1 MNFMKTKNIK
11 VGWILINSQS
21 NEYKISRLKEL
32 SINSGHEI
40 KFISSVDVY
49 LENNKSGNVVLVSVK
64 NNKMIDVP
72 DFAISLIPD
81 EKFDI
86 HAYKILE
93 FLESKNVRILNSV
106 NSCRLATDKFKANI
120 LLSKNG
126 FEVPETILFS
136 KFTTIKPKKFP
147 LIVKPVDGRKG
158 RGVKII
164 ESLLELRDYQKNT
177 NEDVLVLQ
185 ELIDSF
191 GKDIRVYILNGECI
205 GATRREKIQNDL
217 ITFNTNKIEINED
230 MRLKSIKI
238 AKLFDLNFC
247 CIDYFLDKKNTICE
261 VNANPGYK
269 NFEKYISNNLSEL
282 MYLSFN
288 NKN

>member
-11 VGWILINSQS
+11 LGWVLINSQS
-21 NEYKISRLKEL
+21 NEYKISRLRESSKK
-32 SINSGHEI
+32 SGHKIE
-40 KFISSVDVY
+40 FISSIDVI
-49 LENNKSGNVVLVSVK
+49 LENKKNGNVVLINVK
-64 NNKMIDVP
+64 NNKKINVP
-72 DFAISLIPD
+72 DFVISLIPD
-81 EKFDI
+81 EKFDV

-126 FEVPETILFS
+126 FEVPETLLLS
-136 KFTTIKPKKFP
+136 KFTNLRPKKFP

-158 RGVKII
+158 RGVAII
-164 ESLLELRDYQKNT
+164 DSLLELKKYQKNT
-177 NEDVLVLQ
+177 NEDVLILQ

-191 GKDIRVYILNGECI
+191 GKDIRVYILNGKCI

-217 ITFNTNKIEINED
+217 ITFNTNKVEINDE

-238 AKLFDLNFC
+238 AKIFDLNFC

-269 NFEKYISNNLSEL
+269 NFEKYVSNNLTEL
-282 MYLSFN
+282 IYLSFN
-288 NKN
+288 NKI

>member
-32 SINSGHEI
+32 SINSGHKI

-49 LENNKSGNVVLVSVK
+49 LENNKSGNVILVSVK

-106 NSCRLATDKFKANI
+106 KSCRLATDKFKANI

-136 KFTTIKPKKFP
+136 KFTNIKPKKFP

-164 ESLLELRDYQKNT
+164 ESLLELREYQKNT

>member
-1 MNFMKTKNIK
+1 MKTKNIK

-32 SINSGHEI
+32 SINSGHKI

-49 LENNKSGNVVLVSVK
+49 LENNKSGNVILVSVK

-106 NSCRLATDKFKANI
+106 KSCRLATDKFKANI

-136 KFTTIKPKKFP
+136 KFTNIKPKKFP

-164 ESLLELRDYQKNT
+164 ESLLELREYQKNT